1 MTTRVYVPSTWA
13 GLRDLVAADGIGP
26 PPFVAHA
33 VTDGLRADYAE
44 GGEEDW
50 EYAAAAAAA
59 LSSLAMIRDD
69 EAARRVVVA
78 VDVDTVLPA
87 QAEDPTVVEVGEAVP
102 FRKVAAVLVDLPE
115 AQTDI
120 RTAARRFGDAESG
133 DADAEAL
140 VEKALD
146 HELAWYATQEIGDL
160 LAE

>member
-26 PPFVAHA
+26 PPFAAHA
-33 VTDGLRADYAE
+33 VTDALRADYAD
-44 GGEEDW
+44 GAEEDW
-50 EYAAAAAAA
+50 EYAAAAAA
-59 LSSLAMIRDD
+59 SRTSLAMIRSD
-69 EAARRVVVA
+69 ENARRVVVA

-102 FRKVAAVLVDLPE
+102 FRRVAAVLVDLPE
-115 AQTDI
+115 AASDV
-120 RTAARRFGDAESG
+120 RAAADRFQEAESG
-133 DADAEAL
+133 DVEAEGL
-140 VEKALD
+140 VETALD